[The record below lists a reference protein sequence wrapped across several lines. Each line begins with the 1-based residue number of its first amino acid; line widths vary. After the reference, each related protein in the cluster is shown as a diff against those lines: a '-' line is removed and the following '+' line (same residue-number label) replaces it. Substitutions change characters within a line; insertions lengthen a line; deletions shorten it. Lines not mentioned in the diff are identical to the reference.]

1 LSIFILIS
9 THRPFRLFNLSHINR
24 SLTLSSSV
32 LHSFLHSIRRLL
44 ARHSLLLNFTMLYS
58 AIFSLA
64 LAVATE
70 GLKQEDNLRNDLQTR
85 DDISDGLT
93 RRALRDR
100 LPVAGPVH
108 DRYNVPGRPRWRGQG
123 NKGSSPEYP
132 YLFAAPLPIPDV
144 AVPMFTET
152 VNGVPIDY

>member
-1 LSIFILIS
+1 
-9 THRPFRLFNLSHINR
+9 
-24 SLTLSSSV
+24 
-32 LHSFLHSIRRLL
+32 
-44 ARHSLLLNFTMLYS
+44 MLYN
-58 AIFSLA
+58 AILSLA

-70 GLKQEDNLRNDLQTR
+70 GLKQRDNLSNDVQTR
-85 DDISDGLT
+85 SDIIKGINK
-93 RRALRDR
+93 RALRDR
-100 LPVAGPVH
+100 LPVAGPVW

-123 NKGSSPEYP
+123 NKGPSPEYP